1 PNLVLPPIKLESF
14 DGNDITRWPAYKYQP
29 DSLILNEPSL
39 NEVQKAFHV
48 RSTLK
53 GTALSLVSTI
63 PTNQGFLSKILER
76 LESEYNRH
84 NLTQATLLQSL
95 LQIRS
100 KSTRLDD
107 QLTTVRSMIN
117 LVYTINDDC
126 GLDGL
131 LTQQQMADRVHSRF
145 ISVIWEQKPPTLL
158 KALMLIEDTLRKE
171 LEKVTITDAIA
182 DRSHRQQNSI
192 VVYNNSGGK
201 SNKPKH
207 SVEDRSSFSPKQSK
221 EPTCV
226 FCGKHPLSYKCTAVT
241 SPKDRREKLRGKAV
255 CHCCF
260 STAHTTNE
268 CKRKCPNCSGQ
279 HHWALCD
286 KPKSTSVNV
295 NKEGTHQSHR
305 LFTASAI
312 ITNPNLDAHRA
323 SMAYIHFD
331 HGSQATLITRDLV
344 NRLALVPIE
353 QRKMS
358 IRGLHDKHTRPSFHD
373 IVKIDIVT
381 DRGKYSVEAVVH
393 EGSSVNSIS
402 THPLD
407 DNDLSVV
414 QSTIGTVPNR
424 FSNFVSVETDLLLSV
439 TDTMELLENSK
450 ETKLPSGCRLFE
462 SPIGPIVVGSSRAG
476 SRSFK
481 PSVSA
486 LTVNTEPSFEQ
497 KLERL
502 FSVDPSARVYGT
514 TEKESRKVTDELVN
528 KHFEDTIQKQGEEYF
543 VQYSVKPLAKD
554 DLPSNYDL
562 ATSRLNS
569 TVRTLS
575 KDRTYLELYDS
586 VIQDQLSLGQIE
598 LVDPSDAEGIIHYLA
613 HQPVL
618 RPDKPSTP
626 LRIVYDAS
634 AHLKNSPSLNDMIYP
649 GPGDLEIPNIL
660 VFRFCVTPFGV
671 NQSPILLNKVIN
683 HHIQLH
689 GKDLDPTLIQQLVT
703 NLYVDNVIINVDRPL
718 SIMYTQSKQIFESMS
733 MNLRDYASNDPDFIS
748 TIPESDQSSDNVQ
761 KLLGL
766 LWNNDTDQLFI
777 KIPISSKDGEE
788 SKRSMLS
795 KAASPFDP
803 LGFLNPLLIPLRLD
817 PESLEH

>member
-1 PNLVLPPIKLESF
+1 PQPNLVLPPIKLESF
-14 DGNDITRWPAYKYQP
+14 DGNDITRWPAYKYQL

-63 PTNQGFLSKILER
+63 PTNQGFLSKTMER

-95 LQIRS
+95 LQICS

-131 LTQQQMADRVHSRF
+131 LTQQQMVDRVHSRF

-192 VVYNNSGGK
+192 AVYNNSGGK

-207 SVEDRSSFSPKQSK
+207 SVEDRSSSSPKQSK

-255 CHCCF
+255 YHCCF

-286 KPKSTSVNV
+286 KPKSTSVN
-295 NKEGTHQSHR
+295 KEGTHQSHR

-312 ITNPNLDAHRA
+312 ITNPNIDAHRA
-323 SMAYIHFD
+323 SMVYIHLD

-407 DNDLSVV
+407 DNDLSVI

-424 FSNFVSVETDLLLSV
+424 FYNFVSVETDLLLSV

-486 LTVNTEPSFEQ
+486 LTVNTETSFEQ

-528 KHFEDTIQKQGEEYF
+528 KHFEDTIQKQGDEYF
-543 VQYSVKPLAKD
+543 VQYTVKPLAKD

-569 TVRTLS
+569 TEKAFLQVKLHPSQRNMLRFLWI
-575 KDRTYLELYDS
+575 KDLDR
-586 VIQDQLSLGQIE
+586 
-598 LVDPSDAEGIIHYLA
+598 
-613 HQPVL
+613 PVS
-618 RPDKPSTP
+618 R
-626 LRIVYDAS
+626 
-634 AHLKNSPSLNDMIYP
+634 
-649 GPGDLEIPNIL
+649 PNIL

-671 NQSPILLNKVIN
+671 NQSPSLLNKVIN

-703 NLYVDNVIINVDRPL
+703 NLNVDNVIINVDRPL

-766 LWNNDTDQLFI
+766 LWNNDTDHLFI

-788 SKRSMLS
+788 FKRSIVAFSDAS
-795 KAASPFDP
+795 KQAMATCIYSWSPSSPPASH
-803 LGFLNPLLIPLRLD
+803 IQV
-817 PESLEH
+817 